1 MNEAVL
7 VLNANFEPINVC
19 NTRRAINLMLMGK
32 ADMVKNGRGIIRTVS
47 RDYPRP
53 SIIRLAYYIKRP
65 RMQVA
70 LSRKEVFRRDN
81 FTCQYCGKQTGHL
94 TVDHV
99 LPRRLGGQ
107 NTWENVVAAC
117 PSCNHKKGGSRLS
130 ETNMHLLRKPQ
141 EPSHS
146 MLYFFERYLQNNQD
160 WESYIQ
166 GW

>member
-53 SIIRLAYYIKRP
+53 SIIRLAYYIRRP
-65 RMQVA
+65 RMRVA
-70 LSRKEVFRRDN
+70 LSRKEIFRRDN

-146 MLYFFERYLQNNQD
+146 MLYFFERYLQNNRD

>member
-47 RDYPRP
+47 RDYARP

-65 RMQVA
+65 RMRVA
-70 LSRKEVFRRDN
+70 LSSKEIFRRDN

-107 NTWENVVAAC
+107 STWENVVAAC
-117 PSCNHKKGGSRLS
+117 PNCNRKKGGSRLS
-130 ETNMHLLRKPQ
+130 GTNMHLLRKPQ

-146 MLYFFERYLQNNQD
+146 VLYFFERYLQNNQD
-160 WESYIQ
+160 WESYLQ